1 MTDISDTLNQ
11 LWGMFMDLFYL
22 TLSKYD
28 EIIIFHTS
36 FNQGAAGNQPVSLLD
51 FCITILV
58 LGVVLSVILG
68 IRYSVPSQN
77 DLQ

>member
-1 MTDISDTLNQ
+1 MTDISDTLLQ
-11 LWGMFMDLFYL
+11 LWSMFTDLFYL

-36 FNQGAAGNQPVSLLD
+36 ENQSVSLLD

-58 LGVVLSVILG
+58 LVVVLSVILG
-68 IRYSVPSQN
+68 IRYTLPSQN
-77 DLQ
+77 DLL

>member
-1 MTDISDTLNQ
+1 MIDISDTINQ
-11 LWGMFMDLFYL
+11 LWAMVTDLFYL
-22 TLSKYD
+22 TLQKYD
-28 EIIIFHTS
+28 EIIIFRS
-36 FNQGAAGNQPVSLLD
+36 VDDEPVSLLD

>member
-1 MTDISDTLNQ
+1 MTDISDTINQ
-11 LWGMFMDLFYL
+11 LWAMLTDLFYL

-28 EIIIFHTS
+28 EIIIFRTFS
-36 FNQGAAGNQPVSLLD
+36 REPVSLLD

-58 LGVVLSVILG
+58 LAVVLSVVLG
-68 IRYSVPSQN
+68 IRYAAPSQS

>member
-1 MTDISDTLNQ
+1 MIFLTDISDTISQ
-11 LWGMFMDLFYL
+11 LWAMFLDLFYL

-28 EIIIFHTS
+28 DIVIFYTS
-36 FNQGAAGNQPVSLLD
+36 ENQPVSLLD

-68 IRYSVPSQN
+68 IRFAVPSQN

>member
-1 MTDISDTLNQ
+1 MTDVSKVIEQ
-11 LWGMFMDLFYL
+11 LWGMFTDLFYL
-22 TLSKYD
+22 TLQKYD
-28 EIIIFHTS
+28 QIIIFRT
-36 FNQGAAGNQPVSLLD
+36 FGGDPVSLLD

-58 LGVVLSVILG
+58 LGIVLSFILG